1 MGKDT
6 AAKSKDEKLRE
17 DMPPTFE
24 QVEKSTVMLVD
35 SSAGLAKDTD
45 SKPHRRLLLSGA
57 RGQGGRGGRKG
68 GEGGRE
74 GREGGEGGGREG
86 GGEGEGG
93 GGSQEVVS
101 KDRTL

>member
-57 RGQGGRGGRKG
+57 RGQGGGGVEGGRKG
-68 GEGGRE
+68 
-74 GREGGEGGGREG
+74 GREGGEGGEG
-86 GGEGEGG
+86 GERGGE
-93 GGSQEVVS
+93 
-101 KDRTL
+101 